1 MTEVILSFFRLVEEV
16 FLNRKRNIH
25 LVNDDKFIDF
35 AIREFNEAGDQK
47 HLFVLIG
54 PIQKLKF
61 IKSTEVLIIHPR
73 LFWYLVP
80 YAKSQ
85 INSFF
90 FHSLPDGFYK
100 NIIHRIP
107 KGIPII
113 WMSWGFDLIA
123 VFGDAMNYVKPRTK
137 NIISIKDQV
146 PYQKHAVLTYFQ
158 AFTGLPDSR
167 EIVERMDYFST
178 VIEEEKKI
186 IDSNL
191 FHKAPTWVPWNYFSM
206 EQDVIKGFEDKQVA
220 GNSILIGNSGNFW
233 NNHLDAFADLLEF
246 QIDFDKIICPL
257 SYGDPKYS
265 SIVLNEGKSIFGE
278 RFISLTDFL
287 EYPDYVRQLLSC
299 KFFYMNSL
307 RQLGLG
313 NLLLLLYLGSYVIL
327 DKSNPVFGFFS
338 KNDIKVFSIE
348 DAKSGKFQPIN
359 LDKTRSN
366 LIRIWGKETIR
377 RKTHQ
382 IIELIS

>member
-1 MTEVILSFFRLVEEV
+1 MTEVILSFFRLIKEV
-16 FLNRKRNIH
+16 ILKCKKNIH
-25 LVNDDKFIDF
+25 LVCDDKFIDF
-35 AIREFNEAGDQK
+35 AIREFNEAGNQK

-54 PIQKLKF
+54 TVQKLKF

-80 YAKSQ
+80 YTKGHV
-85 INSFF
+85 NSFF

-107 KGIPII
+107 KGIPLI
-113 WMSWGFDLIA
+113 WMSWGYDLIA

-137 NIISIKDQV
+137 NIISINNLV
-146 PYQKHAVLTYFQ
+146 SHQKHTVLTYFQ
-158 AFTGLPDSR
+158 AFTGIPDVR
-167 EIVERMDYFST
+167 KIVERMDYFST

-191 FHKAPTWVPWNYFSM
+191 FHKVPSWFPWNYFTM
-206 EQDVIKGFEDKQVA
+206 EQDVINGFEDKEVT
-220 GNSILIGNSGNFW
+220 GNNILIGNSGNFW

-246 QIDFDKIICPL
+246 QIEFDKIICPL
-257 SYGDPKYS
+257 SYGDQNYS
-265 SIVLNEGKSIFGE
+265 SIVLKEGKSIFGE
-278 RFISLTDFL
+278 RLIFLTDFL
-287 EYPDYVRQLLSC
+287 EYPDYVRQLFSC
-299 KFFYMNSL
+299 KFFFMNSL

-348 DAKSGKFQPIN
+348 DAKFGNFQPID
-359 LDKTRSN
+359 LVKTRSN